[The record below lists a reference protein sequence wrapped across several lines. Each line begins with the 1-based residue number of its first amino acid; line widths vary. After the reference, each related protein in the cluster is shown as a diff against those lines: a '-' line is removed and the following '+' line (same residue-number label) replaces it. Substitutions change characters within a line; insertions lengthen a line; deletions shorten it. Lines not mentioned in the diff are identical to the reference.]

1 MMLTASQR
9 NELRKRML
17 REISALQTAIARLE
31 EGLAPVAPDVAIGRL
46 SRLDTMLNQGINQS
60 SLSQSRTR
68 LVRLQHALKR
78 IDEPGFG
85 ECAECGEAIPIAR
98 LLALPE
104 CELCVECAE

>member
-1 MMLTASQR
+1 MTLTAEQR
-9 NELRKRML
+9 NELRERM
-17 REISALQTAIARLE
+17 RQEIEVLETNIARLE
-31 EGLAPVAPDVAIGRL
+31 DGLSPVAPDVAIGRL

-78 IDEPGFG
+78 INDPDFG
-85 ECAECGEAIPIAR
+85 ECIECGEAIPIAR

-104 CELCVECAE
+104 CQMCVECAE

>member
-1 MMLTASQR
+1 MTLTTQQR
-9 NELRKRML
+9 NELRERMQ
-17 REISALQTAIARLE
+17 REIDGLEESIARLE
-31 EGLAPVAPDVAIGRL
+31 QGLNPVAPDAAIGRL

-78 IDEPGFG
+78 IDDPDFG
-85 ECAECGEAIPIAR
+85 TCAECGEAIPIAR

-104 CELCVECAE
+104 CDCCVECAE